1 MQAALSGFTCLT
13 EYQNIEPM
21 EKTPIRILLA
31 EDDHNLGNLLKNYLD
46 AKGYSTI
53 LCVNGQEATDTF
65 RQKEFDFCILD
76 IMMPLKDGFV
86 VAQEI
91 RAANSKIPILFLT
104 ARSMQEDK
112 LKGFE
117 IGADD
122 YLTKPF
128 SMEELLFRIQAI
140 LRRSEELTKAS
151 GPQGMFK
158 IGAYTFDF
166 NRQVLTILGKE
177 KKLTSKEAELLRL
190 LCVRDNAVLTRS
202 DALREI
208 WHDDS
213 YFNARSMDVY
223 IVKLRKYLKED
234 PNVELINVHGV
245 GFKLVMK

>member
-1 MQAALSGFTCLT
+1 
-13 EYQNIEPM
+13 M
-21 EKTPIRILLA
+21 EKNPVQILLA

-46 AKGYSTI
+46 AKGFSTM
-53 LCVNGQEATDTF
+53 LCVNGQEAADAF
-65 RQKEFDFCILD
+65 RAHVFDFCILD
-76 IMMPLKDGFV
+76 IMMPVKDGFA

-91 RAANSKIPILFLT
+91 RAANPRVPILFLT
-104 ARSMQEDK
+104 ARVQQEDK

-117 IGADD
+117 VGADD

-128 SMEELLFRIQAI
+128 SMEELLLRIQAI
-140 LRRSEELTKAS
+140 LRRSEETAKPA
-151 GPQGMFK
+151 GPQGIYR
-158 IGAYTFDF
+158 IGNYTFDF
-166 NRQVLTILGKE
+166 HRQVLTIQNKE

-190 LCVRDNAVLTRS
+190 LCMRGNDVLTRS

-245 GFKLVMK
+245 GFKLVMNK